1 MYLADLNGHL
11 LGRKNA
17 NDICVSLRDLY
28 NVGRNFGNAGRKT
41 GDNCVDGLAGLRDQL
56 PSSIGSSFEPLP
68 VDVHLFGSTHHRIG
82 H

>member
-11 LGRKNA
+11 LGQKNA

-41 GDNCVDGLAGLRDQL
+41 GDNT
-56 PSSIGSSFEPLP
+56 FP